1 MKKTSIILATILMS
15 FSLAGCA
22 NGGDSTKTGETSSIT
37 DLTSVAAKVKVIFD
51 YNGGVPGEGDP
62 LELELDKNQT
72 IDNIPEPTK
81 EYCIF
86 QGWWSRDGQ
95 LTPETKIKKDTTF
108 IAKWEEHYPTYDGH
122 LMFFELDA
130 HIKATVYVDKAC
142 TTVDTNPDYQT
153 RNKDT
158 GEISKEDTEFYFALE
173 FDAGYELNTI
183 NFRPTDGAWSGE
195 ILLPADT
202 RVDTNKDNCYRVTK
216 VTSNGAIVVTAKQS
230 N

>member
-1 MKKTSIILATILMS
+1 MKKTGLILATILMTL
-15 FSLAGCA
+15 SLAGCTD
-22 NGGDSTKTGETSSIT
+22 NTNKSTKSSLSDSSSIST
-37 DLTSVAAKVKVIFD
+37 KVKVIFD

-62 LELELDKNQT
+62 LELELEKNQC
-72 IDNIPEPTK
+72 IENIPEPTK

-95 LTPETKIKKDTTF
+95 LTTDLKIKKDTTF

-122 LMFFELDA
+122 LMFFELDE
-130 HIKATVYVDKAC
+130 HIKATVYADKAC
-142 TTVDTNPDYQT
+142 TTVDTDPNYQT

-158 GEISKEDTEFYFALE
+158 GEISKDDTEFYFSLE
-173 FDAGYELNTI
+173 FDLGYELNTI

-202 RVDTNKDNCYRVTK
+202 KADTKKDNCYRVTK
-216 VTSNGAIVVTAKQS
+216 VTSNGAIVVTSKASK
-230 N
+230 